1 VLRNQPSSILAV
13 IVSVLGALAL
23 PARARAADPAEVE
36 ELIRQGVEL
45 RRANKDHAAVPL
57 FQRAYDLERSARTA
71 AQLGLVE
78 SSLGYWLAAE
88 RHLNEALSFP
98 RHPWLL
104 RNKAEIDKALR
115 DVQSYI
121 GEVAVTGA
129 PAGAEVLLNGRAVG
143 RLPLPEPLRL
153 AEGPAV
159 VEVRAPGYLP
169 STTNLKIDGGRR
181 ESLNI
186 ALQPGSGAAAGP
198 GTPPGTGAHARAPT
212 SPETTA
218 ARQVDAGA
226 GPPRAWLRP
235 VSFGV
240 AAVAAGALA
249 VGTYAV
255 VDQRSLSRKF
265 TQQACNTMANDKGGP
280 ACQDLYE
287 DARARERL
295 ALVGFVSGGVLAAGA
310 VVGLLLASGRD
321 DAPSRYDV
329 GWSVGAGS
337 CGASA
342 AVNVSF

>member
-1 VLRNQPSSILAV
+1 VLRNQRSSIVAV
-13 IVSVLGALAL
+13 VAGVLGALAL
-23 PARARAADPAEVE
+23 PAPARAADPAQVE

-45 RRANKDHAAVPL
+45 RRASKDHAAVPL

-78 SSLGYWLAAE
+78 ASLGYWLAAE

-121 GEVAVTGA
+121 GEVAVTGT

-143 RLPLPEPLRL
+143 RLPLTEPLRL

-159 VEVRAPGYLP
+159 IEVRAPGHLP
-169 STTNLKIDGGRR
+169 STTNMKIDGGRR

-186 ALQPGSGAAAGP
+186 ALQRGGAGAAAT
-198 GTPPGTGAHARAPT
+198 GTMPSAAGDARPPV

-265 TQQACNTMANDKGGP
+265 SQQACNTMANDKGGP

-321 DAPSRYDV
+321 DAPRRYDV
-329 GWSVGAGS
+329 GWSVGAGGR
-337 CGASA
+337 GASA
-342 AVNVSF
+342 AVNISF